1 MLRRGDPVA
10 LAADLEAGR
19 TMRVLLFIM
28 VVLATRVDACSFVA
42 LLAQDGVRLADVDA
56 DAAPFYDFLQSHALP
71 PNDDGYGLVYYS
83 KPVLDPSQTFYATG
97 AGVWYLHNDAGAL
110 DKALAAVRDPDHQAL
125 LALGH
130 ARNGSGGTGS
140 HPFTFTWRDRTFS
153 FMHNGDLSNGAG
165 HLKEALLFGLV
176 QSGWF
181 ATLPPSRWSNWQG
194 DPADVDSWIDSELL
208 FHYLLSHILD
218 ADGDVV
224 AGLSRALLE
233 EDYFGFDVS
242 EDFRSADPALSPPSI
257 INFVLSDGQALYVFR
272 NSRRTDESY
281 QLSYRVFPGGL
292 IGVLTGSPAGSQA
305 LEQDELV
312 VIPPLGR
319 PARLAMGNP
328 HRERVVPTPP
338 TDAGTG
344 FQRKA
349 PRQDGAPPEFG
360 LLSAYPN
367 PCNSRTTIHLRLDE
381 AADVQVA
388 IFDVQGRRVA
398 ILFEGQLSAGERE
411 LSWQGQRDTGE
422 SVASGIYTCVLT
434 RGQTCQST
442 KILLIK

>member
-1 MLRRGDPVA
+1 
-10 LAADLEAGR
+10 
-19 TMRVLLFIM
+19 MRVLLFIM

-42 LLAQDGVRLADVDA
+42 LLAQNGARLADVDA

-83 KPVLDPSQTFYATG
+83 KPVLDPTQTFYATG
-97 AGVWYLHNDAGAL
+97 AEVWYHHNDAGAL
-110 DKALAAVRDPDHQAL
+110 DEALEAVRDPDHQAI

-140 HPFTFTWRDRTFS
+140 HPFTFTWRGRTYS

-165 HLKEALLFGLV
+165 HLKEALLYGLV

-181 ATLPPSRWSNWQG
+181 DALAPSRWSNWLG
-194 DPADVDSWIDSELL
+194 NPEDVDSWIDSELL
-208 FHYLLSHILD
+208 FHYLLSHIQD

-233 EDYFGFDVS
+233 EDYFGYDVRG
-242 EDFRSADPALSPPSI
+242 DLRSADPAVNPPSI
-257 INFVLSDGQALYVFR
+257 INFVLSDGQALYVYR
-272 NSRRTDESY
+272 NSRRTDESH
-281 QLSYRVFPGGL
+281 QLSYRVLDSGL
-292 IGVLTGSPAGSQA
+292 IGVLTDSPAGSQA
-305 LEQDELV
+305 LDEDELV
-312 VIPPLGR
+312 VIPPIGY
-319 PARLAMGNP
+319 PARLALGNP
-328 HRERVVPTPP
+328 SPGRFVVTPSP
-338 TDAGTG
+338 DAGTG

-349 PRQDGAPPEFG
+349 PRQGGAPPELG

-388 IFDVQGRRVA
+388 IFDVQGRKVA
-398 ILFEGQLSAGERE
+398 TLFEGRLSAGERD
-411 LSWQGQRDTGE
+411 LSWHGQRDTGE

-434 RGQTCQST
+434 KGQTCQST
-442 KILLIK
+442 KLLLIK